1 MAFDEYKDVIHRC
14 FRCGFCKLTY
24 EYSWVGFNCPMYHRF
39 RLETYCPGGLM
50 WLTRGSLIKGDLE
63 WSERMSGILYA
74 CTMCG
79 NCMQQCRFEFG
90 KDLVNIFRSVRETVV
105 DTQRPLP
112 ALVAKF
118 LENVS
123 LYGNPYREL
132 RETRGDWA
140 RGTGI
145 KPYEKGDELLYFV
158 GCAGSYD
165 AVGQRAAKALGALL
179 LRSGLSFGILGDR
192 EDCDGNEV
200 RMLGEKGLFEN
211 QRDRNLQTFRE
222 LGVKKIVTLSPHAYD
237 AIKNHYPPEF
247 EVQHYTHFLA
257 ELIGA
262 GRLKLKGLGQRKVS
276 YHDPCFLG
284 RHNSEYETP
293 REVLRAVPGLEMVEM
308 PRSQK
313 NAFCCGGGGGNFFTG
328 ISARGKDQASVAR
341 VREAVDTGAGV
352 LATACPVCLVML
364 QDAVKSDDLEE
375 RIAVKDISE
384 ILLESLA

>member
-1 MAFDEYKDVIHRC
+1 MGFDEYRDVIHRC

-39 RLETYCPGGLM
+39 RMETCCPGGLM

-63 WSERMSGILYA
+63 WSERMSNILYS

-79 NCMQQCRFEFG
+79 NCAEQCRFEFG
-90 KDLVNIFRSVRETVV
+90 KDLLNIFRSVRETVV

-118 LENVS
+118 MENVS

-140 RGTGI
+140 NGTGI
-145 KPYEKGDELLYFV
+145 RRYEKGDEFLYFV

-165 AVGQRAAKALGALL
+165 ACGQRAAKALAAVLL
-179 LRSGLSFGILGDR
+179 KSGISFGILG
-192 EDCDGNEV
+192 EKENCDGNEV
-200 RMLGEKGLFEN
+200 RMLGEKDLFEH

-237 AIKNHYPPEF
+237 AIKNYYPPEF
-247 EVQHYTHFLA
+247 EVCHYTAL
-257 ELIGA
+257 LQQLVSD
-262 GRLKLKGLGQRKVS
+262 GRLKVNGQDRLKVT

-284 RHNSEYETP
+284 RHNKEYEIP
-293 REVLRAVPGLEMVEM
+293 REVLKAIPGLELVEM
-308 PRSQK
+308 SRTEK

-328 ISARGKDQASVAR
+328 ISAKGKDQASIAR
-341 VREAVDTGAGV
+341 VREAVSTGASV

-364 QDAVKSDDLEE
+364 QDAVKSDDLDE

-384 ILLESLA
+384 ILVESLA

>member
-1 MAFDEYKDVIHRC
+1 MAIDEYRDVIHRC
-14 FRCGFCKLTY
+14 FRCGFCKMTY

-39 RLETYCPGGLM
+39 RLETCSPGGLM
-50 WLTRGSLIKGDLE
+50 WLTRGALITGDLE
-63 WSERMSGILYA
+63 WSERLSNILYA

-79 NCMQQCRFEFG
+79 NCSEQCRFEFG
-90 KDLVNIFRSVRETVV
+90 EDLVNIFRSVRETAV
-105 DTQRPLP
+105 DDQRPLP
-112 ALVAKF
+112 ALVGKF
-118 LENVS
+118 MENVS

-140 RGTGI
+140 KGSGIRG
-145 KPYEKGDELLYFV
+145 YQKGDEHLLFV

-165 AVGQRAAKALGALL
+165 PVGQRAAKALGALL
-179 LRSGLSFGILGDR
+179 LKSGLSFGILGER

-200 RMLGEKGLFEN
+200 RMLGERGLFEH

-247 EVQHYTHFLA
+247 EVSHYTALLQQLA
-257 ELIGA
+257 KD
-262 GRLKLKGLGQRKVS
+262 GRLKLKGRGGQKIT

-284 RHNSEYETP
+284 RHNKEYDTP
-293 REVLRAVPGLEMVEM
+293 RELLQAVPGLELVEM
-308 PRSQK
+308 ARSGK
-313 NAFCCGGGGGNFFTG
+313 NAFCCGGGGGNFYTG
-328 ISARGKDQASVAR
+328 ISARGKEQASVAR
-341 VREAVDTGAGV
+341 VREAVETGAGV

-375 RIAVKDISE
+375 RIAVRDISE
-384 ILLESLA
+384 VLLESTA